1 MKKKLLALIL
11 IGTMAMSFTACGGGS
26 KSNESSNE
34 SSTSSSPTD
43 LTGVWDSED
52 NEGSYQEATISDGYI
67 EINWVDADGTSLY
80 WAGTYT
86 APEKAVKEYTW
97 VSENDKEK
105 TESALL
111 ASSDDTKEFT
121 YKNGVISYEASAMG
135 TTTTI
140 ELKRK

>member
-11 IGTMAMSFTACGGGS
+11 IGIMAMSFTACGGES
-26 KSNESSNE
+26 KSNE

-43 LTGVWDSED
+43 LTGIWDSED

-67 EINWVDADGTSLY
+67 EINWVSADSTSLY

-135 TTTTI
+135 TTKTI